1 VTVSRRWWILLAVL
15 FLLPRLALLFAELG
29 RPLRGDELSYAQ
41 IAHNV
46 ATGHGF
52 SGGEG
57 AEIRA
62 PTAVRGPVYVL
73 IVAAF
78 ERIFGP
84 TRTPVFLFQVLL
96 DALALVLV
104 VRIARAWFASGRTAW
119 LAGALYATYP
129 PIVIAVT
136 SLLTETLT
144 HVTLLAWVAFFF
156 RYLDR
161 RRWQDL
167 VVASVALGLCALGK
181 PALVLFAP
189 VTCLA
194 AWSRLGARGFVRVL
208 STVTLLIALTLS
220 PWIVRNAVVFHAFIP
235 GVSLGGMGLLF
246 GSGAFNGRT
255 VGALQ
260 DANVPDSIRAHVA
273 TMDEMEANRWAARE
287 TRRVVAADPV
297 GYAKLSAA
305 KVARLWF
312 NLGFHDPPSR
322 MSLGLALFNFALL
335 VLAVMGSSASRDPSS
350 RRLLLFGAVYW
361 TLVHVP
367 FVANVRYAVPFYAL
381 VFPFAAAGVVRLLG
395 SGALVRRGS

>member
-1 VTVSRRWWILLAVL
+1 MTVLRKWWILLAVL
-15 FLLPRLALLFAELG
+15 FLLPRLALLFVELG

-52 SGGEG
+52 AGGEG
-57 AEIRA
+57 AEARV

-73 IVAAF
+73 LVAAF

-129 PIVIAVT
+129 PVVIAVT

-161 RRWQDL
+161 RRWRDL

-181 PALVLFAP
+181 PALVLFGDSDP
-189 VTCLA
+189 IFSPRA
-194 AWSRLGARGFVRVL
+194 AER
-208 STVTLLIALTLS
+208 IAQ
-220 PWIVRNAVVFHAFIP
+220 HIP
-235 GVSLGGMGLLF
+235 GALEPEIVEGAGHFLQEDKGAEIGRRIAAFVS
-246 GSGAFNGRT
+246 S
-255 VGALQ
+255 
-260 DANVPDSIRAHVA
+260 
-273 TMDEMEANRWAARE
+273 
-287 TRRVVAADPV
+287 
-297 GYAKLSAA
+297 
-305 KVARLWF
+305 
-312 NLGFHDPPSR
+312 
-322 MSLGLALFNFALL
+322 
-335 VLAVMGSSASRDPSS
+335 
-350 RRLLLFGAVYW
+350 
-361 TLVHVP
+361 
-367 FVANVRYAVPFYAL
+367 
-381 VFPFAAAGVVRLLG
+381 
-395 SGALVRRGS
+395 